1 MAQLGARAE
10 NVYSQPDKLEDD
22 PHRGVGKFRIA
33 IEEILSQLRF
43 HTDEGLDFI
52 FRQAL
57 KQLLVLLGEL
67 VTGTDQTR
75 VHKALYRTRTLHNPL
90 LEVSSRLPL
99 LSDLD
104 RPNKNSSRIRAVA
117 RGSQRGANGT
127 TPLGQVQATGNEQ
140 CLRMRQHLERARLQR
155 DLSLFGHQL

>member
-1 MAQLGARAE
+1 MSDRRGWVQSAVAAASSPEPAIRILSRNLRLWLALFMSAIQRPMAQLGARAE

-43 HTDEGLDFI
+43 HTDEGVDFI

-90 LEVSSRLPL
+90 LEVSSPLQL
-99 LSDLD
+99 LSDLH
-104 RPNKNSSRIRAVA
+104 RPNKNSSRIA
-117 RGSQRGANGT
+117 R
-127 TPLGQVQATGNEQ
+127 
-140 CLRMRQHLERARLQR
+140 
-155 DLSLFGHQL
+155 